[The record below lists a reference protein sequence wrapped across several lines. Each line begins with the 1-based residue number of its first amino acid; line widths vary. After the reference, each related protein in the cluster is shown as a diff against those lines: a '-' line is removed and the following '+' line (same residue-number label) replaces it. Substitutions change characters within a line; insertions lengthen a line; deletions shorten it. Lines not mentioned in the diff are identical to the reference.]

1 MAGTSRQKENWV
13 VCDDEHVAPFVPSPL
28 PVVQRMLEL
37 ARVGPGDKVFDLG
50 SGDGRTVIMA
60 AEKFGASAVGVELDD
75 QLFKQSSDRIARLG
89 LLGRAR
95 IRHGSMFKADLR
107 DATVVTLYQLP
118 QANARLREILER
130 QLRPGTRVVSH
141 DFPVPGW
148 QHQKLVTGVLE
159 DGSPH
164 AIYLYWI
171 GRLKGE
177 TMPITTDKRGYV
189 AGHYQLELAGLPAGY
204 LDSLEGGHATS
215 DVVVEKVGPDHIVHK
230 HIAGVKYEDIAF
242 NCRAGMSKD
251 LYEWIKAMIEGNF
264 TRQNGAVVAS
274 DYNYKE
280 VSRLNFF
287 NALLTEVGFPA
298 LDASSKDLAMLSIR
312 VTPEYTRY
320 QRGGT
325 SGGVWKG
332 DVSKLKRWLN
342 SNFRLQ
348 IDKLDCTRVNKI
360 EALTVKQQVVA
371 HSVGASRDYQTEPS
385 HLEISNLAVTLPDAN
400 AEPFYNWHES
410 FVIKG
415 NNGRDEERSG
425 TLEFLR
431 PDLKEVLFTLELKN
445 LGIFRLT
452 PEKVEA
458 GSENIRRVKAEMYCQ
473 EIAFGYGSGATA
485 AAAAKLAALTRLVQA
500 PAGQTT
506 SIAPAQQAP
515 HVWPSL
521 RFRT

>member
-1 MAGTSRQKENWV
+1 
-13 VCDDEHVAPFVPSPL
+13 
-28 PVVQRMLEL
+28 
-37 ARVGPGDKVFDLG
+37 
-50 SGDGRTVIMA
+50 MA
-60 AEKFGASAVGVELDD
+60 AEKFGAKAVGVELDD
-75 QLFKQSSDRIARLG
+75 QLFKLSSDRVARLG

-95 IRHGSMFKADLR
+95 ILHASMFQADLR
-107 DATVVTLYQLP
+107 GATVVTLYQLP

-130 QLRPGTRVVSH
+130 QLRMGARVVSH

-189 AGHYQLELAGLPAGY
+189 AGHYQLELAGLAAGY
-204 LDSLEGGHATS
+204 LDSVEGGDATS
-215 DVVVEKVGPDHIVHK
+215 DVVMERVGPDQIAHK
-230 HIAGVKYEDIAF
+230 HIAGVKYEDIAL
-242 NCRAGMSKD
+242 NCGPGMSKD
-251 LYEWIKAMIEGNF
+251 LYDWIKAMIDRNF
-264 TRQNGAVVAS
+264 TRQNGAVVAT

-280 VSRLNFF
+280 LTRVNFF

-298 LDASSKDLAMLSIR
+298 LDASSKDPAKLSIR
-312 VTPEYTRY
+312 FTPESTRH
-320 QRGGT
+320 QRGGGT
-325 SGGVWKG
+325 YAGGQKVPFQ
-332 DVSKLKRWLN
+332 KRWLS

-360 EALTVKQQVVA
+360 EALTVKQQLVA

-385 HLEISNLAVTLPDAN
+385 HLEISNLAVTLPEAN
-400 AEPFYNWHES
+400 AETFYNWHES

-415 NNGRDEERSG
+415 KNGPEEERSG
-425 TLEFLR
+425 TLEFLGN
-431 PDLKEVLFTLELKN
+431 DLKEVLFTLELKN

-473 EIAFGYGSGATA
+473 EVAFGYMSGVTET
-485 AAAAKLAALTRLVQA
+485 AAAKLAAISPLVQA
-500 PAGQTT
+500 PSGQTT

>member
-1 MAGTSRQKENWV
+1 
-13 VCDDEHVAPFVPSPL
+13 
-28 PVVQRMLEL
+28 MLEL

-50 SGDGRTVIMA
+50 SGDGRTVIIA

-75 QLFKQSSDRIARLG
+75 QLFKQSSDRVARLG

-95 IRHGSMFKADLR
+95 ILHDSMFKADLR

-118 QANARLREILER
+118 QANARLREILEG

-177 TMPITTDKRGYV
+177 TMPITTDKQGYV
-189 AGHYQLELAGLPAGY
+189 AGHHQLELAGLAAGY
-204 LDSLEGGHATS
+204 LDSWEGGNATS
-215 DVVVEKVGPDHIVHK
+215 DVVVEKVGPDQIAHK

-242 NCRAGMSKD
+242 NCGAGMSKD
-251 LYEWIKAMIEGNF
+251 LYEWIKAMIDRKF
-264 TRQNGAVVAS
+264 TRQNGAMVTS
-274 DYNYKE
+274 DFNFKE
-280 VSRLNFF
+280 VARLNFF
-287 NALLTEVGFPA
+287 NALMTEVGFPA
-298 LDASSKDLAMLSIR
+298 LDASSKDPAMFSIR
-312 VTPEYTRY
+312 VTPEYTRR
-320 QRGGT
+320 QKGSGT
-325 SGGVWKG
+325 SGHKG
-332 DVSKLKRWLN
+332 QVQKRWP
-342 SNFRLQ
+342 SSSFRLQ

-360 EALTVKQQVVA
+360 EALTMKQQVVA
-371 HSVGASRDYQTEPS
+371 HSAGASRDYQTEPS
-385 HLEISNLAVTLPDAN
+385 HLEISNLAVTLLEAN
-400 AEPFYNWHES
+400 AEAFYNWHES

-415 NNGRDEERSG
+415 NNGPDEERSG
-425 TLEFLR
+425 TLEFLA

-473 EIAFGYGSGATA
+473 EVAFGYGSGVTA
-485 AAAAKLAALTRLVQA
+485 AAAVKLAAVSRLAQTRPEAEELHA
-500 PAGQTT
+500 PSRT
-506 SIAPAQQAP
+506 
-515 HVWPSL
+515 VWPSL
-521 RFRT
+521 RFRDLRASRQSNLTPNLEWIK